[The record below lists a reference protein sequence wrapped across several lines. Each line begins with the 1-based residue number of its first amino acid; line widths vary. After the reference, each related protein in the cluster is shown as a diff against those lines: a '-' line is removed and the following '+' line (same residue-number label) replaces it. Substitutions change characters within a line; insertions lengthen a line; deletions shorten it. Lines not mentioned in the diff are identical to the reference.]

1 MSLINDPGKIGF
13 NDFRIS
19 TVATE
24 SFIILIL
31 VSNSD
36 FLNFELSFAKMAKRT
51 QIVIQNKLFLCVYE
65 RLQWCVLNYGQFF
78 ENSS

>member
-1 MSLINDPGKIGF
+1 MTSINEPRKIGF
-13 NDFRIS
+13 DDFRIS
-19 TVATE
+19 TAAPE
-24 SFIILIL
+24 SYIIWIL
-31 VSNSD
+31 VYNLD
-36 FLNFELSFAKMAKRT
+36 FLNFELFSAKMAKRT